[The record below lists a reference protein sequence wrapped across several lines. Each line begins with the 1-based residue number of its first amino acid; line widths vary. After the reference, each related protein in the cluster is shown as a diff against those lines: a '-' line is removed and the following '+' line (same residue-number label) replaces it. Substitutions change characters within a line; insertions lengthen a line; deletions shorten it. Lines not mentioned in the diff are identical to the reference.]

1 MEVSEVLTD
10 LEKIGMIGPQQ
21 AINPSNLSVTAYV
34 NFYVRIL
41 SCHLDE
47 NK

>member
-10 LEKIGMIGPQQ
+10 LEKIGLIGSQQ
-21 AINPSNLSVTAYV
+21 AIDPYNLSIAACV

-41 SCHLDE
+41 WFHFDE
-47 NK
+47 KR